1 MLNKSDEIKSNT
13 FDLIVKKDLIL
24 IKLVMQE
31 YAKLIDIVNKGILS
45 HSQRI

>member
-13 FDLIVKKDLIL
+13 YDLIVKKDLIL

-31 YAKLIDIVNKGILS
+31 LCKIIDIVN
-45 HSQRI
+45 QAF